1 MFLEREHSLHHSHEM
16 TEKVG
21 ERHSSKGGPVAPIY
35 VEYYMLSFQVC
46 LSVTLTGDPGQFQ

>member
-21 ERHSSKGGPVAPIY
+21 EQDTGSSST
-35 VEYYMLSFQVC
+35 LSIACV
-46 LSVTLTGDPGQFQ
+46 LHGRRVG